1 MNVLIDFYIEDDS
14 KGEFKEGGCM
24 FFEYEVEVIVDEFLM
39 KYDRDDDGMIDFI
52 ELMNLKVNLF
62 MIDLDKF

>member
-14 KGEFKEGGCM
+14 KGEFKEGGRM
-24 FFEYEVEVIVDEFLM
+24 FFEYEVEIIVDEFLM